1 MANKPAAKKGRDA
14 SPDGKAKTKKKAAR
28 KPGELSRFQKG
39 VIILFVVIFALSTLA
54 GALASV
60 VQSQQN
66 QSVEYSVDDIDNQ
79 FEGTVADLES
89 KVQDNP
95 DDADSLR
102 SLADNYMQWGTYV
115 LVFASNDDETAHAN
129 DLFNKAIENYDKIL
143 AQGANSDVSVNRAMC
158 QFYEGDTD
166 AAVSALQDL
175 TASDEDYAPAWLNL
189 GIIYQ
194 AQGQTDDAKAA
205 YEKAVELDPN
215 GDQGVKDSAEQ
226 RLSALEGDDGT
237 DSGDDSSDD
246 SNADDSGTDSGSDD
260 AGSADDS
267 GTADDT
273 GSDSGDAGATTDD
286 TADSASANAGD

>member
-194 AQGQTDDAKAA
+194 AQGQTDYAKEA
-205 YEKAVELDPN
+205 YEKAVELDSN

-237 DSGDDSSDD
+237 DSGDDSSDE
-246 SNADDSGTDSGSDD
+246 SGTDDSGTD
-260 AGSADDS
+260 DDS
-267 GTADDT
+267 GDSGSTDDSGDAGDS